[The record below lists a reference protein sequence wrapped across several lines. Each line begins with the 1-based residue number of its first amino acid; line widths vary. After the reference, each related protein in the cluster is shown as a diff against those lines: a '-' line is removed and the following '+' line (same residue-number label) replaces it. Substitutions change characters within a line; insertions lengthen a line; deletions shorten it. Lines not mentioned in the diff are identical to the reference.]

1 MNNKTFNPLTQPRR
15 ANPAPVNQGLNP
27 LNTSKTYCWLGLLG
41 LAMPLA
47 YADDAPI
54 ISNDPTRAQQ
64 PAQIQQ
70 MMPNK
75 PGNGFQLPPVTK
87 PIALGGT
94 GKTLVVKS
102 IQFEGN
108 SAIPTPEL
116 TALAQPYLNH
126 PLTAGDFEALR
137 RKISLF
143 YVEKGYV
150 NSGAVINNQSLAS
163 GLLKLTIIEGKLTE
177 VKQNGQGRLPESYLR
192 DRLILGGGD
201 PLNVNK
207 LQDSYRLLLGNPL
220 IERLN
225 GRLLPGKNLGEATL
239 DVTVTRARPYQL
251 YAGTDNY
258 QTPSV
263 GEVTG
268 RMGGWVDNLLK
279 MGEHIDGQ
287 VSINGGSTG
296 YNTGIAVPISAHDT
310 RVSFRYSSTYSSIIE
325 PPLNVLNISS
335 NIVGYDA
342 GIAHPI
348 YRTFNDELTLGF
360 NFVVRQNRTTLANN
374 CISTTPGVNDCSTQA
389 TVLRMSQHY
398 SHRGETNNAVF
409 WSTFNAGLDTLG
421 ATTNQPG
428 QQSGQFFSWLGQS
441 MFSQKVLDNGAAV
454 VLKGNI
460 QLSDSPL
467 LNQERYSVGGVYT
480 VRGYREN
487 TYVRDNG
494 FNASLEFKYPLL
506 TAAMADKGSLFLV
519 PFMDYGG
526 AWNNP
531 TSTISKMSTDYLH
544 SVGVGF
550 NWKYQKLTTDFY
562 WAHAIASVNN
572 PQKNTLPHD
581 IQDDGIHFRVNM
593 NAF

>member
-1 MNNKTFNPLTQPRR
+1 MKNKTSSTLTR
-15 ANPAPVNQGLNP
+15 AKASHAPVAQGLIP
-27 LNTSKTYCWLGLLG
+27 LKANKTHCWIGLLG
-41 LAMPLA
+41 LVMPLA

-64 PAQIQQ
+64 PAQVQQ
-70 MMPNK
+70 IMPAK
-75 PGNGFQLPPVTK
+75 PGNGFQLPQVSRPSVLNG
-87 PIALGGT
+87 I
-94 GKTLVVKS
+94 GKTLVIKS
-102 IQFEGN
+102 VQFAGN
-108 SAIPTPEL
+108 SAIPTQEL
-116 TALAQPYLNH
+116 EALAQPYLNR
-126 PLTAGDFEALR
+126 PLTAADFETLR

-163 GLLKLTIIEGKLTE
+163 GLLKITIIEGKLTE
-177 VKQNGQGRLPESYLR
+177 IKQNGQGRLPESYLR
-192 DRLILGGGD
+192 DRLILGSGD

-239 DVTVTRARPYQL
+239 DVTVTRARPYQM

-296 YNTGIAVPISAHDT
+296 YNTGIAVPVSAHDT
-310 RVSFRYSSTYSSIIE
+310 RVSFRYSSTYSNIIE
-325 PPLNVLNISS
+325 APLNVLNINS
-335 NIVGYDA
+335 NIIGYDA
-342 GIAHPI
+342 GIAHPV
-348 YRTFNDELTLGF
+348 YRTFKDELTLGL

-374 CISTTPGVNDCSTQA
+374 CISTTPGINDCNTQA

-398 SHRGETNNAVF
+398 SHRGDSNNGVF
-409 WSTFNAGLDTLG
+409 WSTFNAGLNALG
-421 ATTNQPG
+421 ATTNPG

-454 VLKGNI
+454 VLKANI

-467 LNQERYSVGGVYT
+467 LNQERYSVGGAYT

-531 TSTISKMSTDYLH
+531 TSITSKMPTDYLH

-550 NWKYQKLTTDFY
+550 NWKYQKLSTDFY